1 MPTSSSVAA
10 SLTMAARSPDAA
22 SPRAVS
28 PDATPDEQR
37 VDARADLELGLQAG
51 QRHEHGAHVALC
63 RVERELA
70 EARRR
75 QHLAHRQAHRAADV
89 VLPAVQRVER
99 DVGRPLHAD
108 EDGAIGR
115 GADLAR
121 QRGADVGLAIRDCR
135 YRRRVVEAPEALV
148 DAVDEHLA
156 GAPPAL
162 LIGDEALHHDERR
175 HRPEPG
181 REIRMGADRLGQRLA
196 EEVRRHDDVVGVAE
210 ALQHQVAQARPNRVA
225 DQQRTGEHGDRRG
238 HAGDDG
244 QVRPPVVA
252 EAAGDE
258 RTRAHRLPAVGVQ
271 RLRTGGDGHDERR
284 PGERLDHGRDGG
296 EPQDNP
302 AVGDPPGGKRVD
314 ASG

>member
-1 MPTSSSVAA
+1 MSGLEEAGGRAHDDRAAIVAH
-10 SLTMAARSPDAA
+10 RQRDADVLERRRLSDDGGEIA
-22 SPRAVS
+22 GHA
-28 PDATPDEQR
+28 ATPDQQR
-37 VDARADLELGLQAG
+37 VDARADLELRLQAR

-121 QRGADVGLAIRDCR
+121 QRGADVGLAIRDR
-135 YRRRVVEAPEALV
+135 RNRRRVVEAPEALV

-162 LIGDEALHHDERR
+162 LIGDEALHHHERR
-175 HRPEPG
+175 HRPEPA
-181 REIRMGADRLGQRLA
+181 REIRMGADRLGHRLA

-210 ALQHQVAQARPNRVA
+210 ALQHQVAQARREPS
-225 DQQRTGEHGDRRG
+225 RRP
-238 HAGDDG
+238 AARRRAR
-244 QVRPPVVA
+244 RPPWP
-252 EAAGDE
+252 
-258 RTRAHRLPAVGVQ
+258 RRR
-271 RLRTGGDGHDERR
+271 RR
-284 PGERLDHGRDGG
+284 PGSSASSSRGRG
-296 EPQDNP
+296 
-302 AVGDPPGGKRVD
+302 R
-314 ASG
+314 